1 MKIADRKHDETSVSG
16 TKMIENVSRSFRGS
30 PSSRSFSR
38 RGFLQGALASGVFVL
53 SARFVSQPLWAAEGE
68 APPAPFEPGLW
79 MSIASDGTVTIVAHR
94 SEMGCGSRT
103 ALPLVVTDEL
113 DADWSKVK
121 IEQAP
126 GDPKYGDQDTDG
138 SHSVRSSFDLMR
150 QVGATGRVM
159 LISAAAT
166 QWGVSPKECSTEP
179 HFVVHRASGRKLG
192 YGELASAAAKLPVP
206 KKEDV
211 PLKARSEWRYIG
223 KESNSLFDLPEIITG
238 KAVFGMDATMPGMVF
253 ASVEHPPVLGQKIK
267 SYDDKATLKVPGVQK
282 TLTIDPFKPPHLFQ
296 PLGGVA
302 VIADNTWAA
311 FKGRKS
317 LNIEWDASP
326 HAVYNSGPFRKTLEA
341 TSRQP
346 GKVARNVGDVDAEFA
361 RVQKAGGGEF
371 KIVEAEYYAPHLAH
385 ASMEPPVAVA
395 EYRDGKVVAWAPTQN
410 PQAVQD
416 TIASV
421 LGIKKEDVTC
431 HVTLLGGGFGRKS
444 KPDQVAEAAVL
455 SKQLGKPVKVVWSRE
470 DDIHFDFFHSVA
482 AMYMKAAVGPNGK
495 PSAWL
500 QRTVYPP
507 IASTFDASATYA
519 DDEMGL
525 GWNNLPFDIPNH
537 RAENGPADYHVRIGW
552 LRSVANIYHAF
563 AIHSFADELAKSA
576 NKDSVQY
583 FLDLIGPAR
592 IVPLTYKD
600 DEADEKDRY
609 PLDTARLRRVVEVA
623 AEKSGWGKRSAGLGK
638 GRGMGIAAHRS
649 FLTYVATVVE
659 VEVDS
664 RGQVHIPGVWTAVDA
679 GTVVSPDNVRNQ
691 FEGAAV
697 FGTSLALFGEITATN
712 GVIDQSNFNNYQVAR
727 MNRAP
732 RHVEVHIVASE
743 APPAG
748 VGEPG
753 VPPFAPALYNAVFA
767 ATGKRAR
774 ELPLSKTKLV

>member
-1 MKIADRKHDETSVSG
+1 MKL
-16 TKMIENVSRSFRGS
+16 IENVSR
-30 PSSRSFSR
+30 R
-38 RGFLQGALASGVFVL
+38 RFVQGALAGGVLIL
-53 SARFVSQPLWAAEGE
+53 SARYAPRLLRAADDPA
-68 APPAPFEPGLW
+68 APAALEPYLW
-79 MSIASDGTVTIVAHR
+79 MAISSDGTVTIVAHR

-103 ALPLVVTDEL
+103 ALPLVVADEL
-113 DADWSKVK
+113 DADWSRVK
-121 IEQAP
+121 IDQAI

-138 SHSVRSSFDLMR
+138 SHSVRSYFDQMR
-150 QVGATGRVM
+150 QVGAAGRAM
-159 LISAAAT
+159 LISAAAA
-166 QWGVSPKECSTEP
+166 QWKVSRKDCTTEP
-179 HFVVHRASGRKLG
+179 HFVVHRSSGRKLG
-192 YGELASAAAKLPVP
+192 YGELAAAAAKLPVP
-206 KKEDV
+206 KTEDL
-211 PLKARSEWRYIG
+211 PLKSRSEWRYIG
-223 KESNSLFDLPEIITG
+223 KDNSLFDLPDIVTG
-238 KAVFGMDATMPGMVF
+238 KATFGMDATMPGMVY
-253 ASVEHPPVLGQKIK
+253 ASIEHPPVLGQKIK
-267 SYDDKATLKVPGVQK
+267 SYDDKAALKVAGVKQ
-282 TLTIDPFKPPHLFQ
+282 TLTIDPFKPPHEFQ

-311 FKGRKS
+311 FQGRKS
-317 LNIEWDASP
+317 LKIEWDSSP
-326 HAVYNSGPFRKTLEA
+326 HSVYNSAAYRKTLEA

-346 GKVARNVGDVDAEFA
+346 GKVVRNIGDVDAEFA
-361 RVQKAGGGEF
+361 KGG
-371 KIVEAEYYAPHLAH
+371 KIVDAEYYAPHLAH

-395 EYRDGKVVAWAPTQN
+395 EYRDGKVLAWAPTQN

-416 TIASV
+416 TVATA

-444 KPDQVAEAAVL
+444 KPDQVAEAALL
-455 SKQLGKPVKVVWSRE
+455 SKQLGKPVKVVWTRE

-495 PSAWL
+495 PTAWL
-500 QRTVYPP
+500 QRSVFPP
-507 IASTFDASATYA
+507 INSTFDAAATYG

-563 AIHSFADELAKSA
+563 AIQSFADELAKAA
-576 NKDSVQY
+576 NKDSVEY
-583 FLDLIGPAR
+583 LLGLIGPPR
-592 IVPLTYKD
+592 MVNLEYKE
-600 DEADEKDRY
+600 DEAEEKQRY
-609 PLDTARLRRVVEVA
+609 PFDTARLRRVIEIA
-623 AEKSGWGKRSAGLGK
+623 ADKSGWGKRTIGQRRGL
-638 GRGMGIAAHRS
+638 GIAAHRS

-659 VEVDS
+659 VEVDNK
-664 RGQVHIPGVWTAVDA
+664 GQVHIPGVWTAVDA
-679 GTVVSPDNVRNQ
+679 GTVVSSDNVRNQ

-712 GVIDQSNFNNYQVAR
+712 GVIDQSNFNDYPITR

-732 RHVEVHIVASE
+732 RQISVHVVDSD

-753 VPPFAPALYNAVFA
+753 VPPFAPALCNAVFA
-767 ATGKRAR
+767 ATGKRVR

>member
-1 MKIADRKHDETSVSG
+1 MKI
-16 TKMIENVSRSFRGS
+16 IENVSLHV
-30 PSSRSFSR
+30 SR
-38 RGFLQGALASGVFVL
+38 RGFLNGALASGVFVL
-53 SARFVSQPLWAAEGE
+53 SARFIPEPLWAAEGE
-68 APPAPFEPGLW
+68 TVAAAFDPSLW
-79 MSIASDGTVTIVAHR
+79 MSIASDGTVTVVAHR

-103 ALPLVVTDEL
+103 ALPLVVADEL

-121 IEQAP
+121 IDQAV

-166 QWGVSPKECSTEP
+166 QWNVSPKDCTTEP
-179 HFVVHRASGRKLG
+179 HFVVHRASSRKLG
-192 YGELASAAAKLPVP
+192 YGELAAAAAKLPIP

-211 PLKARSEWRYIG
+211 PLPLKKRSEWRYIG
-223 KESNSLFDLPEIITG
+223 KDSNTLFDLPEMVTG
-238 KAVFGMDATMPGMVF
+238 KAIFGMDATRPGMVY

-267 SYDDKATLKVPGVQK
+267 SYDDKAALKVPGVQK
-282 TLTIDPFKPPHLFQ
+282 TLTIDTFKPPHQFQ

-311 FKGRKS
+311 FKGRKG
-317 LNIEWDASP
+317 LKVEWESSP
-326 HAVYNSGPFRKTLEA
+326 HAVYNSAPFRKTLEA

-346 GKVARNVGDVDAEFA
+346 GKVVRNVGDVDAAFA
-361 RVQKAGGGEF
+361 KGG
-371 KIVEAEYYAPHLAH
+371 KIIEAEYYTPHLAH
-385 ASMEPPVAVA
+385 VSMEPPVAVA
-395 EYRDGKVVAWAPTQN
+395 EYRDGKVMAWAPTQN
-410 PQAVQD
+410 PQAVQE
-416 TIASV
+416 TIAGV

-470 DDIHFDFFHSVA
+470 DDIHCDFFHSVA
-482 AMYMKAAVGPNGK
+482 AMYMKAAIGPDGK
-495 PSAWL
+495 PTAWL

-507 IASTFDASATYA
+507 IGSTFDVSATYA
-519 DDEMGL
+519 LDEMGL

-537 RAENGPADYHVRIGW
+537 RAENGPADFHVRIGW

-563 AIHSFADELAKSA
+563 AIHSFADELAKAA

-583 FLDLIGPAR
+583 LLDLIGPAR
-592 IVPLTYKD
+592 IVPLEYKEED
-600 DEADEKDRY
+600 ADEKQRY
-609 PLDTARLRRVVEVA
+609 PLDTARLRRVVEIA
-623 AEKSGWGKRSAGLGK
+623 AEKSGWGKTSTGK

-664 RGQVHIPGVWTAVDA
+664 KGQVHIPNVWTALDA

-712 GVIDQSNFNNYQVAR
+712 GVIDQSNFNNYQLAR

-732 RHVEVHIVASE
+732 RHVDVHIVESE

-767 ATGKRAR
+767 ATGKRVR

>member
-1 MKIADRKHDETSVSG
+1 MKI
-16 TKMIENVSRSFRGS
+16 IENVSLHV
-30 PSSRSFSR
+30 SR
-38 RGFLQGALASGVFVL
+38 RGFLHGALASGVFVL
-53 SARFVSQPLWAAEGE
+53 GARLVPKALWAAEGAA
-68 APPAPFEPGLW
+68 APAFQPSLW

-103 ALPLVVTDEL
+103 ALPLVVADEL

-121 IEQAP
+121 IDQAI

-159 LISAAAT
+159 LISAAAA
-166 QWGVSPKECSTEP
+166 QWGVSSKDCTTEP

-192 YGELASAAAKLPVP
+192 YGSLAAAAAKLPVP

-211 PLKARSEWRYIG
+211 PLPLKKRSEWRYIG
-223 KESNSLFDLPEIITG
+223 KESNSLFDLPEMVTG
-238 KAVFGMDATMPGMVF
+238 KTIFGMDATMPGMVY

-267 SYDDKATLKVPGVQK
+267 SYDDKDALKVPGVQK
-282 TLTIDPFKPPHLFQ
+282 TLTIDTFKPPHQFQ
-296 PLGGVA
+296 PLGGIA
-302 VIADNTWAA
+302 VVADNTWAA

-317 LNIEWDASP
+317 LKVEWDSSP
-326 HAVYNSGPFRKTLEA
+326 HSEYNSAPFRKTLEA
-341 TSRQP
+341 TSRKP
-346 GKVARNVGDVDAEFA
+346 GKVVRNVGDVDPAFA
-361 RVQKAGGGEF
+361 KGD
-371 KIVEAEYYAPHLAH
+371 KIIEAEYYTPHLAH
-385 ASMEPPVAVA
+385 VSMEPPVAVA
-395 EYRDGKVVAWAPTQN
+395 EYRDGKVLAWAPTQN
-410 PQAVQD
+410 PQAVQE

-421 LGIKKEDVTC
+421 LGIKKEDVIC

-455 SKQLGKPVKVVWSRE
+455 SKQLGKPVKVVWTRE
-470 DDIHFDFFHSVA
+470 DDIHCDFFHSVA
-482 AMYMKAAVGPNGK
+482 AMYMKAAIGADGK
-495 PSAWL
+495 PTAWL

-507 IASTFDASATYA
+507 IGSTFDVSATYA
-519 DDEMGL
+519 LDEMGL

-537 RAENGPADYHVRIGW
+537 RAENGPADFHVRIGW

-563 AIHSFADELAKSA
+563 AISSFADELAHNA

-583 FLDLIGPAR
+583 LLDLIGPAR
-592 IVPLTYKD
+592 IVPLEYKEED
-600 DEADEKDRY
+600 ADEKQRY
-609 PLDTARLRRVVEVA
+609 PLDTARLRRVVEIA
-623 AEKSGWGKRSAGLGK
+623 AEKSGWGKRSMGLGK
-638 GRGMGIAAHRS
+638 GHGMGIAAHRS

-664 RGQVHIPGVWTAVDA
+664 KGQVHIPGVWTALDA

-712 GVIDQSNFNNYQVAR
+712 GTIDQSNFNNYQLTR

-732 RHVEVHIVASE
+732 RHVDVQIVKSE

-767 ATGKRAR
+767 ATGKRVR

>member
-1 MKIADRKHDETSVSG
+1 MKL
-16 TKMIENVSRSFRGS
+16 IENVSANVNR
-30 PSSRSFSR
+30 PISR
-38 RGFLQGALASGVFVL
+38 RGFLHAALVSGAFVL
-53 SARFVSQPLWAAEGE
+53 SARFVPEPLWAAEGE
-68 APPAPFEPGLW
+68 AAAPAFEPSLW
-79 MSIASDGTVTIVAHR
+79 MSIAPDGTVTIVAHR

-103 ALPLVVTDEL
+103 ALPLVVADEL
-113 DADWSKVK
+113 DADWSKVR
-121 IEQAP
+121 IEQAI

-138 SHSVRSSFDLMR
+138 SHSVRSNFHLMR

-159 LISAAAT
+159 LIGAAAA
-166 QWGVSPKECSTEP
+166 QWGVSPKECTTEP

-192 YGELASAAAKLPVP
+192 YGEVAAAAAQLPVP
-206 KKEDV
+206 KKEDA
-211 PLKARSEWRYIG
+211 PLKSRAEWRYIG
-223 KESNSLFDLPEIITG
+223 KESNSLFDLPEIVTG
-238 KAVFGMDATMPGMVF
+238 QAIFGMDATMPGMVY
-253 ASVEHPPVLGQKIK
+253 ASIEHPPVLGQKIK
-267 SYDDKATLKVPGVQK
+267 SYDDKSALKVPGVRK
-282 TLTIDPFKPPHLFQ
+282 TLMIDTFKPPHQFQ

-317 LNIEWDASP
+317 LKIEWDIHSSP
-326 HAVYNSGPFRKTLEA
+326 HSVYNSAPFRKTLEA

-346 GKVARNVGDVDAEFA
+346 GKVVRNVRDVDAAFA
-361 RVQKAGGGEF
+361 KGG
-371 KIVEAEYYAPHLAH
+371 KIIEAEYYTPHLAH
-385 ASMEPPVAVA
+385 VSMEPPVAVA
-395 EYRDGKVVAWAPTQN
+395 EYRDGKVLAWAPTQN
-410 PQAVQD
+410 PQAVQE
-416 TIASV
+416 TIAGV

-482 AMYMKAAVGPNGK
+482 AMYMKAAVGPDGK
-495 PSAWL
+495 PTAWL

-507 IASTFDASATYA
+507 IDSTFNASATYA

-563 AIHSFADELAKSA
+563 AIHSFADELAKAA
-576 NKDSVQY
+576 NKDSVEY
-583 FLDLIGPAR
+583 LLDLIGPPR
-592 IVPLTYKD
+592 IVNLDLKG
-600 DEADEKDRY
+600 DEAEDARNY
-609 PLDTARLRRVVEVA
+609 PLDTGRLRRVVEIA
-623 AEKSGWGKRSAGLGK
+623 AEKSGWGKRAMGMDMGK
-638 GRGMGIAAHRS
+638 GHGMGIAAHRS

-664 RGQVHIPGVWTAVDA
+664 KGQVHIPNVWTAVDA
-679 GTVVSPDNVRNQ
+679 GTIVSPDNIRNQ

-712 GVIDQSNFNNYQVAR
+712 GVIDQSNFHNFQITR

-732 RHVEVHIVASE
+732 RNIEVHIVESE
-743 APPAG
+743 ARPAG

-753 VPPFAPALYNAVFA
+753 VPPFAPALYNAVFG
-767 ATGKRAR
+767 ATGKRVR
-774 ELPLSKTKLV
+774 ELPLSKTKLA

>member
-1 MKIADRKHDETSVSG
+1 
-16 TKMIENVSRSFRGS
+16 
-30 PSSRSFSR
+30 
-38 RGFLQGALASGVFVL
+38 
-53 SARFVSQPLWAAEGE
+53 AAT
-68 APPAPFEPGLW
+68 PFEPSLW
-79 MSIASDGTVTIVAHR
+79 MSITRDGTVTIVAHR
-94 SEMGCGSRT
+94 SEMGSGSRT
-103 ALPLVVTDEL
+103 ALPLVVADEL

-121 IEQAP
+121 IDQAI

-138 SHSVRSSFDLMR
+138 SHSVRSNFDLMR

-159 LISAAAT
+159 LITAAANR
-166 QWGVSPKECSTEP
+166 WGVSPKDCATEP
-179 HFVVHRASGRKLG
+179 HFVIHRASRRKLG
-192 YGELASAAAKLPVP
+192 YGELAADAAKLPVP

-211 PLKARSEWRYIG
+211 PLPLKKRSEWRYIG
-223 KESNSLFDLPEIITG
+223 KDSASNSLYDLPEIVTG
-238 KAVFGMDATMPGMVF
+238 KAVFGMDATMPGMVY

-282 TLTIDPFKPPHLFQ
+282 TLTIDVFKPPHQFQ

-311 FKGRKS
+311 FNGRRS
-317 LNIEWDASP
+317 LKIEWGSSP
-326 HAVYNSGPFRKTLEA
+326 HSVYNSASFRKTLEA

-346 GKVARNVGDVDAEFA
+346 GKVVRNVGDVDAAFA
-361 RVQKAGGGEF
+361 QSAKTGG
-371 KIVEAEYYAPHLAH
+371 KIIEVEYYTPHLAH

-395 EYRDGKVVAWAPTQN
+395 EYRDGKVLAFAPTQN
-410 PQAVQD
+410 PQAVQE
-416 TIASV
+416 TIAGV

-482 AMYMKAAVGPNGK
+482 AMHMKAAIWRDGRPT
-495 PSAWL
+495 AWL

-507 IASTFDASATYA
+507 IGSTFDVSARYA

-563 AIHSFADELAKSA
+563 AIHCFADELAKSS

-583 FLDLIGPAR
+583 LLELIGPPR
-592 IVPLTYKD
+592 IVPLEYKEE
-600 DEADEKDRY
+600 EAAEKQRY
-609 PLDTARLRRVVEVA
+609 PLDTARLRRVVEIA
-623 AEKSGWGKRSAGLGK
+623 AEKSGWGKRPTGR

-659 VEVDS
+659 VEVDNK
-664 RGQVHIPGVWTAVDA
+664 GQVHIPNVWTAVDA
-679 GTVVSPDNVRNQ
+679 GTIVSPDNVRNQ

-712 GVIDQSNFNNYQVAR
+712 GVIDQSNFNDYQVTR
-727 MNRAP
+727 MNRSP
-732 RHVEVHIVASE
+732 RHIEVHIVESE

-753 VPPFAPALYNAVFA
+753 VPPFAPALFNAVFA
-767 ATGKRAR
+767 ATGKRVR
-774 ELPLSKTKLV
+774 ELPLSKTKLA

>member
-1 MKIADRKHDETSVSG
+1 MKL
-16 TKMIENVSRSFRGS
+16 IENLSRQVGGNV
-30 PSSRSFSR
+30 SR

-53 SARFVSQPLWAAEGE
+53 GARFIPEPLWAAQGE
-68 APPAPFEPGLW
+68 TPAPPFEPSLW

-103 ALPLVVTDEL
+103 ALPLVVADEL
-113 DADWSKVK
+113 DADWSKVN
-121 IEQAP
+121 IEQAI

-138 SHSVRSSFDLMR
+138 SHSVRSNFDLMR
-150 QVGATGRVM
+150 QVGATGRAM
-159 LISAAAT
+159 LITAAAA
-166 QWGVSPKECSTEP
+166 QWNVSPKDCTTEL
-179 HFVVHRASGRKLG
+179 HFVVHKSSGRKLG
-192 YGELASAAAKLPVP
+192 YGEVAAAAAKLPVP
-206 KKEDV
+206 KKESV
-211 PLKARSEWRYIG
+211 ALKQRSEWRYIG
-223 KESNSLFDLPEIITG
+223 KESNSLFDLPEIVTG
-238 KAVFGMDATMPGMVF
+238 QAIFGMDATMPGMVY

-267 SYDDKATLKVPGVQK
+267 SYDDKAALKVPGVHK
-282 TLTIDPFKPPHLFQ
+282 TLTIAPFKPPHQFQ

-302 VIADNTWAA
+302 VIADNTYAA

-317 LNIEWDASP
+317 LKIEWDVHSSP
-326 HAVYNSGPFRKTLEA
+326 HVVYNSQPFRKTLEA

-346 GKVARNVGDVDAEFA
+346 GKVVRNVGDVDAAFA
-361 RVQKAGGGEF
+361 KAGAESGI
-371 KIVEAEYYAPHLAH
+371 KIIEAEYYAPHLAH

-395 EYRDGKVVAWAPTQN
+395 EYRNGKVLAWAPTQN
-410 PQAVQD
+410 PQAVQE
-416 TIASV
+416 TIAGV

-431 HVTLLGGGFGRKS
+431 HVTLLGGAFGRKS

-470 DDIHFDFFHSVA
+470 DDIRFDFFHSVA
-482 AMYMKAAVGPNGK
+482 AMYMKAAVGPDGK

-507 IASTFDASATYA
+507 IASTFDVSATYA
-519 DDEMGL
+519 LDEMGL

-537 RAENGPADYHVRIGW
+537 RAENGPADFHVRIGW

-563 AIHSFADELAKSA
+563 AIHSFADELAHHA

-583 FLDLIGPAR
+583 LLDLIGPSR
-592 IVPLTYKD
+592 TVKLDLTG
-600 DEADEKDRY
+600 DEAEEARNY
-609 PLDTARLRRVVEVA
+609 PLETARLRRVVEIA
-623 AEKSGWGKRSAGLGK
+623 AEKSGWGKRPMGK
-638 GRGMGIAAHRS
+638 GRGMGIAAHRA
-649 FLTYVATVVE
+649 FFTYVATVVE
-659 VEVDS
+659 VEVDD
-664 RGQVHIPGVWTAVDA
+664 RGQVHIPNVWTALDA
-679 GTVVSPDNVRNQ
+679 GTIVSPDNIRNQ

-697 FGTSLALFGEITATN
+697 FGTSLALFSEITATN
-712 GVIDQSNFNNYQVAR
+712 GVIDQSNFHNYQITR

-732 RHVEVHIVASE
+732 RHIEVHIVESD

-753 VPPFAPALYNAVFA
+753 LPPIAPAIYNAVFA
-767 ATGKRAR
+767 ATGERVR

>member
-1 MKIADRKHDETSVSG
+1 MKL
-16 TKMIENVSRSFRGS
+16 IENVSR
-30 PSSRSFSR
+30 PISR
-38 RGFLQGALASGVFVL
+38 RGFLHVALASGVFVL
-53 SARFVSQPLWAAEGE
+53 SARFIPEPLWAAEGE
-68 APPAPFEPGLW
+68 ASATSFEPSLW

-103 ALPLVVTDEL
+103 ALPLVVADEL
-113 DADWSKVK
+113 DADWSRVK
-121 IEQAP
+121 IDQAI
-126 GDPKYGDQDTDG
+126 GDPRYGDQDTDG
-138 SHSVRSSFDLMR
+138 SHSVRSNFDLMR

-159 LISAAAT
+159 LISAAAA
-166 QWGVSPKECSTEP
+166 QWGVSPKDCTTEP

-192 YGELASAAAKLPVP
+192 YGEVAAVAAKLPVP

-211 PLKARSEWRYIG
+211 PLKPRSEWRYIG
-223 KESNSLFDLPEIITG
+223 KETNSLFDLPEIVTG
-238 KAVFGMDATMPGMVF
+238 KAIFGMDATMPGMVF

-267 SYDDKATLKVPGVQK
+267 SYDDKAALKVPGVQK
-282 TLTIDPFKPPHLFQ
+282 TLTIETFKPPHQFQ

-302 VIADNTWAA
+302 VIADNTWSA
-311 FKGRKS
+311 FEGRKS
-317 LNIEWDASP
+317 LKIEWDINSSP
-326 HAVYNSGPFRKTLEA
+326 HSVYNSAPFRKTLEA

-346 GKVARNVGDVDAEFA
+346 GKVVRNVGDVDAAF
-361 RVQKAGGGEF
+361 VQSAKTGG
-371 KIVEAEYYAPHLAH
+371 KIIEAEYYTPHLAH

-395 EYRDGKVVAWAPTQN
+395 EYRDGKVLAFAPTQN
-410 PQAVQD
+410 PQAVQE

-482 AMYMKAAVGPNGK
+482 AMYMKAAIGPDGK
-495 PSAWL
+495 PTAWL

-507 IASTFDASATYA
+507 INSTFEASATYA

-583 FLDLIGPAR
+583 LLDLIGPPR
-592 IVPLTYKD
+592 IVNLDLKG
-600 DEADEKDRY
+600 DEAEDARNY
-609 PLDTARLRRVVEVA
+609 PLDTARLRRVVEIA
-623 AEKSGWGKRSAGLGK
+623 ADRSGWGKRSMDLGK

-659 VEVDS
+659 VEIDS
-664 RGQVHIPGVWTAVDA
+664 KGQVHIPGVWTALDA
-679 GTVVSPDNVRNQ
+679 GTVVSPDNIRNQ
-691 FEGAAV
+691 LEGAAV

-712 GVIDQSNFNNYQVAR
+712 GVIDQSNFHNYQITR

-732 RHVEVHIVASE
+732 RHVDVHIVKSE

-753 VPPFAPALYNAVFA
+753 LPPFAPALYNAVFA
-767 ATGKRAR
+767 ATGKRVR

>member
-1 MKIADRKHDETSVSG
+1 MKL
-16 TKMIENVSRSFRGS
+16 IENVSHND
-30 PSSRSFSR
+30 SR
-38 RGFLQGALASGVFVL
+38 RRFLQGALAGGVFVL
-53 SARFVSQPLWAAEGE
+53 SARFVPEPLWAAEGDAD
-68 APPAPFEPGLW
+68 APPFEPSLW
-79 MSIASDGTVTIVAHR
+79 MSIASDGTVTVVAHR

-103 ALPLVVTDEL
+103 ALPLVVADEL

-121 IEQAP
+121 IEQAI

-159 LISAAAT
+159 LITAAAA
-166 QWGVSPKECSTEP
+166 QWGVSPKDCTTEV

-192 YGELASAAAKLPVP
+192 YGEVAAAAAKLPVP

-211 PLKARSEWRYIG
+211 PLKERSQWRYIG
-223 KESNSLFDLPEIITG
+223 KESNSLFDLPEIVTG
-238 KAVFGMDATMPGMVF
+238 KAIFGMDATMPGMVY

-267 SYDDKATLKVPGVQK
+267 SYDDKAALKVPGVQK
-282 TLTIDPFKPPHLFQ
+282 TLTIETFKPPHQFQ

-302 VIADNTWAA
+302 VIADNTYAA

-317 LNIEWDASP
+317 LKIEWDSSP
-326 HAVYNSGPFRKTLEA
+326 HSVYNSAPFRKTLEA

-346 GKVARNVGDVDAEFA
+346 GKVARNVGDVDAAF
-361 RVQKAGGGEF
+361 VQSAKTGG
-371 KIVEAEYYAPHLAH
+371 KIIEAEYYAPHLAH
-385 ASMEPPVAVA
+385 VSMEPPVAVA
-395 EYRDGKVVAWAPTQN
+395 EYRDGKVLAWAPTQN
-410 PQAVQD
+410 PQAVQE
-416 TIASV
+416 TIAGV
-421 LGIKKEDVTC
+421 LGIRKEDVIC

-470 DDIHFDFFHSVA
+470 DDIHCDFFHSVA
-482 AMYMKAAVGPNGK
+482 AMYMKAAVGPDGK
-495 PSAWL
+495 PTAWL
-500 QRTVYPP
+500 QRSAFPP
-507 IASTFDASATYA
+507 INSTFDASATYGE
-519 DDEMGL
+519 DEMGM
-525 GWNNLPFDIPNH
+525 GWNNLPFDIPNQ
-537 RAENGPADYHVRIGW
+537 RAENGPADFHVRIGW

-563 AIHSFADELAKSA
+563 AIHSFADELAKAA

-583 FLDLIGPAR
+583 LLDLIGPPR
-592 IVPLTYKD
+592 IVSLDVKG
-600 DEADEKDRY
+600 DEPEEAKNY
-609 PLDTARLRRVVEVA
+609 PLDTARLRRVVEIA
-623 AEKSGWGKRSAGLGK
+623 AEKSGWGKKPMGK
-638 GRGMGIAAHRS
+638 GHGMGIAAHRS
-649 FLTYVATVVE
+649 FLTYVAAVVE

-664 RGQVHIPGVWTAVDA
+664 RGQVHIPKVWTAVDA
-679 GTVVSPDNVRNQ
+679 GTIVSPDNIRNQ

-712 GVIDQSNFNNYQVAR
+712 GTIDQSNFHNYQIAR
-727 MNRAP
+727 MSRAP
-732 RHVEVHIVASE
+732 RNVEVHIVESE

-767 ATGKRAR
+767 ATGKRVR